1 MVSIFQVDEEH
12 PFADTLEPD
21 IVEEENNEF
30 WFMIATVNLQSLWLD
45 KKFVFSKLNS
55 DDIYIYIYFS
65 RFTSKT

>member
-30 WFMIATVNLQSLWLD
+30 WFMIATVNLQSL
-45 KKFVFSKLNS
+45 
-55 DDIYIYIYFS
+55 
-65 RFTSKT
+65 